1 MRLSDLK
8 LERCFF
14 SKIHIE
20 ATPAEISHSKNGI
33 FETNTE
39 IVPVKE
45 KEHSRQVT
53 LTVRLASVAGSEP
66 SPYVGELKVVGIF
79 QVAPE
84 YPAEKQETLVAVNAP
99 AVLYGMA
106 REMISNITARG
117 PYPIV
122 CLPTVTFIDQDP
134 QQMPKSSKSLP
145 ASDGKNKATDTKDN
159 SAVNVKRSKKQ
170 L

>member
-1 MRLSDLK
+1 MRISDLK

-14 SKIHIE
+14 SKINVE
-20 ATPAEISHSKNGI
+20 AAPAGISHSKKGI
-33 FETNTE
+33 FETSTE

-45 KEHSRQVT
+45 KEHSWQVT
-53 LTVRLASVAGSEP
+53 LTVRLASVTGSEP

-84 YPAEKQETLVAVNAP
+84 YPAEKKDILVSVNGP

-117 PYPIV
+117 PYPMI
-122 CLPTVTFIDQDP
+122 CLPTVTFIDQYP
-134 QQMPKSSKSLP
+134 QQTPKSSKSLP
-145 ASDGKNKATDTKDN
+145 TSNGKKRVTDTKN
-159 SAVNVKRSKKQ
+159 SPAVKGKRSKK
-170 L
+170 